1 MLSNEKGLQESREA
15 QEAKKSKAELLRQ
28 MEAERL
34 AAQAAQQAVQTQAAE
49 QTEEGGVVAAAS
61 KRGRKKSKAATIAER
76 RPLQKSIHFTDADN
90 IEIEHHKL
98 QLIRAGVPRQDVNA
112 ENIIYFFFRHCIEHF
127 KDGIPVEEFN
137 NFII

>member
-15 QEAKKSKAELLRQ
+15 QEAKNRKAELRRQ
-28 MEAERL
+28 MMAGQ
-34 AAQAAQQAVQTQAAE
+34 QAAQQSAQTTATPQP
-49 QTEEGGVVAAAS
+49 EEGGVVATPA
-61 KRGRKKSKAATIAER
+61 KRGRKKTKAATIAER

-90 IEIEHHKL
+90 IEIENHKL

-127 KDGIPVEEFN
+127 KDGIPVEEFIN
-137 NFII
+137 TII

>member
-1 MLSNEKGLQESREA
+1 MREKGNIESREA
-15 QEAKKSKAELLRQ
+15 QEAKTKKEELRRQ
-28 MEAERL
+28 MMAGQQ
-34 AAQAAQQAVQTQAAE
+34 AQQAAQPTGQPKP
-49 QTEEGGVVAAAS
+49 EEGGVVS
-61 KRGRKKSKAATIAER
+61 TPTKRGRKKTKAATIAER

-127 KDGIPVEEFN
+127 KDGIPVEEFVN
-137 NFII
+137 SII

>member
-28 MEAERL
+28 MEAERM
-34 AAQAAQQAVQTQAAE
+34 AAQQAQQAAQTAE
-49 QTEEGGVVAAAS
+49 QAQPEESGVVPAPA
-61 KRGRKKSKAATIAER
+61 KRGRKKSKVATIAER

-112 ENIIYFFFRHCIEHF
+112 ENIIYYFFRHCIEHF
-127 KDGIPVEEFN
+127 KDGIPAEEFSN
-137 NFII
+137 SII